1 MHRPIRALSL
11 LLRFPVVAALVAG
24 VAMPGPMAAQPDPA
38 ETRAGGRWF
47 QQRSGE
53 TAAAERLAVR
63 ARGDVIVIG
72 SDVDAI
78 RYSSRIW
85 VRTAV
90 DGLGLIPAMLDRE
103 HVESERVP
111 DGWVRIVLQVP
122 ECAGC
127 RVAAAL
133 QVEVPRD
140 ISQIDLETRGGDIEV
155 RNIEGS
161 VKALAAGGSVDMDT
175 IGSDVN
181 AVASG
186 RIVLGAVGG
195 SVTCETAGGR
205 IELDRAA
212 GSARLAT
219 DVGSVRAMSV
229 AGDLDAR
236 TGAGSIEIGRV
247 KGSVSAETSSGSIRV
262 IEAFNGVRAQ
272 AGAGDIRIG
281 RASGALSVTSGAGNI
296 AVGLAEQARLL
307 DSVLTTGVGSV
318 QVFLPETLALTIEA
332 AVEMFRGHHGILT
345 EFPSIQVS
353 RSRGVIG
360 TARATGSIN
369 GGGPTLRSGTGIGHI
384 EFRRQR

>member
-1 MHRPIRALSL
+1 MPWRRRVSSL
-11 LLRFPVVAALVAG
+11 LLRHPAVLALLAG
-24 VAMPGPMAAQPDPA
+24 AAMPGPATAQPVPDGPPG
-38 ETRAGGRWF
+38 GGRWF

-53 TAAAERLAVR
+53 TAAASRLVVR
-63 ARGDVIVIG
+63 TRGDVIVIG

-103 HVESERVP
+103 HVESERGP
-111 DGWVRIVLQVP
+111 DGWARLVLQVP

-140 ISQIDLETRGGDIEV
+140 ISRIDLETRGGNIEV
-155 RNIEGS
+155 RDVEGS
-161 VKALAAGGSVDMDT
+161 VKALAAGGSVAMDA

-186 RIVLGAVGG
+186 RIVLGAIGG
-195 SVTCETAGGR
+195 SVACETAGGR
-205 IELDRAA
+205 IVLDRAA

-247 KGSVSAETSSGSIRV
+247 QGRVTAETRSGSIRV

-281 RASGALSVTSGAGNI
+281 RASGALIVTSGAGNI

-307 DSVLTTGVGSV
+307 DSVLSTGVGSV

-332 AVEMFRGHHGILT
+332 AVEMSRGRHGILT

-353 RSRGVIG
+353 RSRGIIG
-360 TARATGSIN
+360 TARATGSVN